1 MPEQKESK
9 EKRFGVIA
17 IEQGFITKEQLM
29 AALEIQVKEDLEL
42 GRHRLMGVIL
52 NEMGALDASQI
63 KTVVNNLIKLSSVA
77 V

>member
-1 MPEQKESK
+1 MPEKKESK